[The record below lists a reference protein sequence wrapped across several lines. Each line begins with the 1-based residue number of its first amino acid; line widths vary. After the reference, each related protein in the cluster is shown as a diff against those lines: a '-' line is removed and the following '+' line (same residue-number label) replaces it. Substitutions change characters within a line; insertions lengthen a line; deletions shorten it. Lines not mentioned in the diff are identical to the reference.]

1 MVDIGKKHMNPDK
14 SKILNRNSKIHFVL
28 VAGFSSDSEETFWL
42 RDILRE
48 KGYGVTTVSFYGPD
62 LRTEFASLTEE
73 ECIRNLTAVIDEIS
87 RESEAVFGIGIS
99 LGGAL
104 LLEHAKNHKNLAG
117 IASVGTPFRLK
128 NLKLM
133 VAAQKIIIPLIYPAW
148 KHLQKRD
155 RLRLSP
161 LGAARMSV
169 AYMQNRFLENLES
182 VKTPLLFL
190 HSKKDRVTDWRSL
203 EEFLPKIGSAKKEIL
218 YFDNGNHV
226 INYSPLI
233 IEKTLEFFNLS
244 EPEEKT
250 EPLAMPAPSLENP
263 LELQTVEVSEE
274 KR

>member
-1 MVDIGKKHMNPDK
+1 
-14 SKILNRNSKIHFVL
+14 
-28 VAGFSSDSEETFWL
+28 
-42 RDILRE
+42 
-48 KGYGVTTVSFYGPD
+48 
-62 LRTEFASLTEE
+62 
-73 ECIRNLTAVIDEIS
+73 LTAVIDEIS

-169 AYMQNRFLENLES
+169 AYMQNRFLE
-182 VKTPLLFL
+182 
-190 HSKKDRVTDWRSL
+190 
-203 EEFLPKIGSAKKEIL
+203 EFLPKIGSAKKEIL